1 MLDLLVKIQVLLA
14 YMQFNMFQACKINGL
29 LATAKHF
36 PGHGDTETDSHSSL
50 AMIPSD
56 SSRLWEIEIPPFQ
69 DMIEKGI
76 DAINGCT
83 CSFSR
88 LSA

>member
-1 MLDLLVKIQVLLA
+1 MLDLSVGIQPSLA
-14 YMQFNMFQACKINGL
+14 CTQPNMLGLQDNGL

-56 SSRLWEIEIPPFQ
+56 SSRLWSKGLPFQ
-69 DMIEKGI
+69 DMIQNSS
-76 DAINGCT
+76 AIMRGS
-83 CSFSR
+83 CSFS
-88 LSA
+88 